1 MTSLESQTL
10 VEIERVKGKAAIA
23 VAVIENIAS
32 GGIASINE
40 TKIEKLYEIIEKA
53 QATLDWK
60 MNTKDLL
67 REVF

>member
-40 TKIEKLYEIIEKA
+40 TKIEKLYEIIREA
-53 QATLDWK
+53 QSTLD
-60 MNTKDLL
+60 
-67 REVF
+67 